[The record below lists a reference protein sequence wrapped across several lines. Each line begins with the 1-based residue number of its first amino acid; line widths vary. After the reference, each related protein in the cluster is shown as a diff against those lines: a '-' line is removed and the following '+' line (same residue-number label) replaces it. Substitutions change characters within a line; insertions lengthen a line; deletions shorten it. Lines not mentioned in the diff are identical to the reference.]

1 MMTNTYYLRDGTPTD
16 VETWRALQ
24 GDAGYA
30 QIEKTTLPNGRW
42 ISTIWLGVQHQS
54 VPSPGTPELFET
66 VVFDVDSQQPLA
78 SVRHATE
85 ADARAAHRR
94 LVEEW
99 A

>member
-30 QIEKTTLPNGRW
+30 QIEKTTLSNGRW
-42 ISTIWLGVQHQS
+42 VSTLWLGIQQGC
-54 VPSPGTPELFET
+54 VPSSGAPELFET
-66 VVFDVDSQQPLA
+66 VVFDGDTRQPLA
-78 SVRHATE
+78 SLRHATE